1 MANRASLETQ
11 VRRGMPQFSEE
22 RGSELIDITERLV
35 SALRPD
41 CIYVFGSQAR
51 GDARPDS
58 DIDLLLVVPSTEQP
72 THRLAQLAYHAA
84 APHSLDLDILVMS
97 RDEFEWRSRALA
109 SLPATVLREGRILYA
124 AA

>member
-11 VRRGMPQFSEE
+11 VRRGMPQFSED

>member
-11 VRRGMPQFSEE
+11 VRRGMPQFSED

-84 APHSLDLDILVMS
+84 GPHSLDLDILVMS